1 MENRCRL
8 CSTSSRTR
16 PVKIIIKSAFLN
28 DALFYLPQ
36 YVHACCGFYFQIYP
50 NCFGYIYLWRDFMHY
65 FWIVFPAI
73 LPISMIIRGVLAF
86 RCRLNKELYGT
97 TNKNGFE
104 KVSEFTLPTELHNKK
119 NIEISKL
126 LRGYWLLV
134 IGLILFVCWL
144 IFAYV
149 YTFNVQATSKLSI
162 VSLVLYVV
170 EMIIN
175 AIIVKRTAPH
185 LE

>member
-1 MENRCRL
+1 
-8 CSTSSRTR
+8 
-16 PVKIIIKSAFLN
+16 
-28 DALFYLPQ
+28 
-36 YVHACCGFYFQIYP
+36 
-50 NCFGYIYLWRDFMHY
+50 MHY

-126 LRGYWLLV
+126 LCGYWTLV

-149 YTFNVQATSKLSI
+149 YVFNVQATSKLPI
-162 VSLVLYVV
+162 VSVV
-170 EMIIN
+170 SYFAEMIIN
-175 AIIVKRTAPH
+175 LIIVKRTAPH